1 VQVNHVNFFDSAL
14 FDFSAFASIASLDKY
29 LPVAHLDFYTTSL
42 QPSSTTSGLE
52 WDNTNGIYHIILQ
65 QNMMVTT
72 TDVSLLSLDASLAL
86 VGGYAG
92 TIWLIIG
99 CFCGGFADFA
109 YQNSLVREFVKKRSH
124 NNQVVEGEEGAN
136 DLENIVDSTK
146 SVHFSYCSYL
156 IA

>member
-1 VQVNHVNFFDSAL
+1 M
-14 FDFSAFASIASLDKY
+14 
-29 LPVAHLDFYTTSL
+29 DFYTTSL

-52 WDNTNGIYHIILQ
+52 ADNTNGIYHIILQ
-65 QNMMVTT
+65 QNMMLTT

-136 DLENIVDSTK
+136 DFENIVDSTK